1 MSNSQGMHSPVA
13 QFEIKPIF
21 DLSIGGYDV
30 SFTNSS
36 LFMLLAIVVSSIFLI
51 SAMRKREL
59 IPGRMQG
66 LAEMMYEFVADMVRS
81 NVGNEGRPYFPFIFT
96 IFVFLLFGNL
106 LGLIPY
112 SYTFTSQIV
121 VTFVMAAFVF
131 LALTVLALF
140 KHGLHFFSFFVPA
153 GAPKPL
159 IPFLIIIEVI
169 SYFVRPVSLSVRLF
183 ANMLAGHTMLKV
195 FAGLAVMITGVGGAA
210 VAGSVFPCIALI
222 VLTGLEV
229 LVAVLQAYVFTILTC
244 MYLNDALH
252 LH

>member
-1 MSNSQGMHSPVA
+1 MHSPVE
-13 QFEIKPIF
+13 QFTIKVLF
-21 DLSIGGYDV
+21 ALNLFGYDV

-36 LFMLLAIVVSSIFLI
+36 LFMVLTVLASIAFLALAIRP
-51 SAMRKREL
+51 AAL

-66 LAEMMYEFVADMVRS
+66 LAEMLYEFVADMVRS
-81 NVGNEGRPYFPFIFT
+81 NVGNEGRPYFPVIFT
-96 IFVFLLFGNL
+96 LFMFVLFSNL

-112 SYTFTSQIV
+112 SYTTTSQIV
-121 VTFVMAAFVF
+121 VTFA
-131 LALTVLALF
+131 LALAIFVGVTLIALV
-140 KHGLHFFSFFVPA
+140 KHGFHFFSFFVPS
-153 GAPKPL
+153 GAPKAL
-159 IPFLIIIEVI
+159 IPFLVVIEVI

-195 FAGLAVMITGVGGAA
+195 FAGLAVMIASAGGVAA
-210 VAGSVFPCIALI
+210 AGSALPLIAI
-222 VLTGLEV
+222 IGLTGLEV

>member
-1 MSNSQGMHSPVA
+1 MHSPVE
-13 QFEIKPIF
+13 QFTIKILF
-21 DLSIGGYDV
+21 DLNLFGYDV

-36 LFMLLAIVVSSIFLI
+36 LFMVLTVLASIAFLALAIRP
-51 SAMRKREL
+51 AAL

-66 LAEMMYEFVADMVRS
+66 LAEMLYEFVADMVRS
-81 NVGNEGRPYFPFIFT
+81 NVGNEGRPYFPVIFT
-96 IFVFLLFGNL
+96 LFMFVLFSNL

-112 SYTFTSQIV
+112 SYTTTSQIV
-121 VTFVMAAFVF
+121 VTFA
-131 LALTVLALF
+131 LALAIFIGVTLIALV
-140 KHGLHFFSFFVPA
+140 KHGFHFFSFFVPS
-153 GAPKPL
+153 GAPKAL
-159 IPFLIIIEVI
+159 IPFLVVIEVI

-195 FAGLAVMITGVGGAA
+195 FAGLAVMIASAGGFAA
-210 VAGSVFPCIALI
+210 AGSVLPLIAI
-222 VLTGLEV
+222 IGLTGLEV

>member
-1 MSNSQGMHSPVA
+1 MHSPVE
-13 QFEIKPIF
+13 QFTIKVLF
-21 DLSIGGYDV
+21 ALNLFGYDV

-36 LFMLLAIVVSSIFLI
+36 LFMVLTVLASIAFLALAIRP
-51 SAMRKREL
+51 AAL

-66 LAEMMYEFVADMVRS
+66 LAEMLYEFVADMVRS
-81 NVGNEGRPYFPFIFT
+81 NVGNEGRPYFPVIFT
-96 IFVFLLFGNL
+96 LFMFVLFSNL

-112 SYTFTSQIV
+112 SYTTTSQIV
-121 VTFVMAAFVF
+121 VTFS
-131 LALTVLALF
+131 LALATFVGVTLIALV
-140 KHGLHFFSFFVPA
+140 KHGFHFFSFFVPS
-153 GAPKPL
+153 GAPKAL
-159 IPFLIIIEVI
+159 IPFLVVIEVI

-195 FAGLAVMITGVGGAA
+195 FAGLAVMIASAGGVAA
-210 VAGSVFPCIALI
+210 AGSVLPLIAI
-222 VLTGLEV
+222 IGLTGLEV